1 VKCYTT
7 VELNCDHSHLQ
18 KCLDDLTVWSKAWQ
32 LKISFKKCFILYL
45 GRQSDCSGN
54 DCSGIYHDNEKIAR
68 AEVAK
73 DLGVN
78 IDNQLK
84 FDVHI
89 RATVSRAHQRANLIL
104 KCFRSK
110 DIGTI
115 VRAFIVYVRPILE
128 YVSVIWSPYLI
139 KDIKLIEAVQKRFTK
154 RLPNL
159 NRVTLIIVYK
169 IHFDKMDVEPNFLIA
184 NCNSITRGHS
194 YKLFLPYCRCDVRK
208 HFFNNRIVQPWN
220 ELMLTDDNLRSLSCF
235 KTFIRNADLSKY
247 LRVFF

>member
-159 NRVTLIIVYK
+159 NRVTYEERLKILGLQSLELRRLQNDLIIVYK

-184 NCNSITRGHS
+184 NCT
-194 YKLFLPYCRCDVRK
+194 
-208 HFFNNRIVQPWN
+208 
-220 ELMLTDDNLRSLSCF
+220 
-235 KTFIRNADLSKY
+235 
-247 LRVFF
+247 